1 MTLPP
6 DSTVYPKPV
15 RILIV
20 EDEPLVAENLRADLI
35 DEGFEVVGVAARL
48 ESALRLIHGI
58 GFDVAILDA
67 NLAGIS
73 AAPAAAALSAR
84 GLPYMVLSGYARG
97 QLQREFSDAVYVQKP
112 YRIRKLIDE
121 LNSLLRISGSVRP
134 EDPRRPGE
142 GR

>member
-15 RILIV
+15 RVLIV

-48 ESALRLIHGI
+48 ESALRLIHGME
-58 GFDVAILDA
+58 FDVAIIDA
-67 NLAGIS
+67 NLAGVS
-73 AAPAAAALSAR
+73 AAPGAAALSAR
-84 GLPYMVLSGYARG
+84 RLPYMVLSGYARD
-97 QLQREFSDAVYVQKP
+97 QLQREFSDVVYVQKP

-121 LNSLLRISGSVRP
+121 LNSLLRNHRDR
-134 EDPRRPGE
+134 EA
-142 GR
+142 